1 MDKLESLYGLLTG
14 GKSASAG
21 GNAAKSAADTFE
33 DGPDTISLVV
43 LSIGKRVIAT
53 AVENTEGVVD
63 CPRITPLPGAPDAI
77 LGVVSIRGRITLVL
91 DASLEANRDAPKH
104 RLILLRGE
112 FQLGLLADHVQGVVS
127 LDANEMRQ
135 IPEKRSGRRLL
146 GGPAG
151 GVPEIRLARSYFKY
165 GGRKV
170 PLLDL
175 ELVSQLS
182 N

>member
-14 GKSASAG
+14 GKGAMSG
-21 GNAAKSAADTFE
+21 GGTAKPGEGTFE
-33 DGPDTISLVV
+33 YGPDTVSLVM

-77 LGVVSIRGRITLVL
+77 LGVVSIRGKITIVL
-91 DASLEANRDAPKH
+91 DASLEASRDAPKR

-112 FQLGLLADHVQGVVS
+112 LQLGLLADHVQGVVS
-127 LDANEMRQ
+127 LDAKDMRH
-135 IPEKRSGRRLL
+135 IPENRSSRRLL
-146 GGPAG
+146 GGAAG

-175 ELVSQLS
+175 DLVAQLS

>member
-14 GKSASAG
+14 GKGAVASG
-21 GNAAKSAADTFE
+21 DAAKAAADKFE
-33 DGPDTISLVV
+33 YGPDAISLVV

-77 LGVVSIRGRITLVL
+77 LGVVSIRGKITLVL
-91 DASLEANRDAPKH
+91 DASLEANRDAPKR

-112 FQLGLLADHVQGVVS
+112 LQLGLLADHVQGVVALNS
-127 LDANEMRQ
+127 NDMRQ

-146 GGPAG
+146 GGAGG
-151 GVPEIRLARSYFKY
+151 GVPEIRLARSYFKS

-175 ELVSQLS
+175 DLVSQLS